1 MCTCILVCVSVCVCV
16 YMCVCV
22 SSLQYIL
29 QVFCGFAFPDAV
41 CSNILTRI
49 TIVDLKLSSC
59 G

>member
-1 MCTCILVCVSVCVCV
+1 MYVRTCVCECVCVCV
-16 YMCVCV
+16 CVCV
-22 SSLQYIL
+22 CNLQYIL

-49 TIVDLKLSSC
+49 TMVDLKLSSC